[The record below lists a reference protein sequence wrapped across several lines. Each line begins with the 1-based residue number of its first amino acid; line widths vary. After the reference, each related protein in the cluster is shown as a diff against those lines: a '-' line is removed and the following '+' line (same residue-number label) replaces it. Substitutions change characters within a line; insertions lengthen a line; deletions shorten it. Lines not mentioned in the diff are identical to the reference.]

1 MRQLTM
7 FALALMVLA
16 GCATPGSPGAT
27 ATPAALATPGT
38 TALPAATAIPAGTSG
53 IEGHV
58 TIGPMCPVVMLND
71 PCPDKPYQATVDVL
85 DASGK
90 QVAQFQSDTQGHF
103 KVALAP
109 GAYTIQPQGAGI
121 TRAPQQDVTVVA
133 GQFTPVEIVY
143 DSGIR

>member
-1 MRQLTM
+1 MC
-7 FALALMVLA
+7 ALALMVLA
-16 GCATPGSPGAT
+16 GCAAPGSLGAT
-27 ATPAALATPGT
+27 ATPVALATPGT
-38 TALPAATAIPAGTSG
+38 TAAPAATAIPAGVGG
-53 IEGHV
+53 IEGQV
-58 TIGPMCPVVMLND
+58 TIGPTCPVMTLND
-71 PCPDKPYQATVDVL
+71 PCPDRPYQATVDVL

-90 QVAQFQSDTQGHF
+90 QVAQFQSDARGHF

-109 GAYTIQPQGAGI
+109 GAYTIKPQRTGI

>member
-1 MRQLTM
+1 
-7 FALALMVLA
+7 MVLA

-27 ATPAALATPGT
+27 ATPAALVTPGT
-38 TALPAATAIPAGTSG
+38 AAAPGATAIPAGVGG
-53 IEGHV
+53 IEGQV
-58 TIGPMCPVVMLND
+58 TIGPTCPVVMLND
-71 PCPDKPYQATVDVL
+71 PCPDRPYQAIVDVL

-90 QVAQFQSDTQGHF
+90 QVAQFQSDTLGHF

-133 GQFTPVEIVY
+133 GRFTPVEIVY

>member
-1 MRQLTM
+1 M
-7 FALALMVLA
+7 FTLALTALA
-16 GCATPGSPGAT
+16 GCAAPGSPGAT
-27 ATPAALATPGT
+27 ATPAAPVTPGT
-38 TALPAATAIPAGTSG
+38 TAIPAGTSG
-53 IEGHV
+53 IEGQV

-71 PCPDKPYQATVDVL
+71 PCPDQPYQATVDVL

-90 QVAQFQSDTQGHF
+90 QVAQFQSDAQGRF

-109 GAYTIQPQGAGI
+109 GVYTIRPQRAGI
-121 TRAPQQDVTVVA
+121 ARAPQQDVTVIA